1 MSTLGLNTPR
11 AYIHAVKELS
21 HRYIQNLPIPK
32 PMIFISSYFMCICI
46 IHIFESIKVNL
57 FTLDNE
63 LILSNNGANSTTS

>member
-11 AYIHAVKELS
+11 AYTHAVNELS

-57 FTLDNE
+57 FTFNE
-63 LILSNNGANSTTS
+63 LILTNNGANSTTS